1 MSTLQKHTRYLLAY
15 EISKLKEEIDSKRE
29 NLKHECYQEYAEF
42 TEIKIQSIQVQ
53 IEFLKKA
60 LIED

>member
-1 MSTLQKHTRYLLAY
+1 MSTLPKQTRYFLAY
-15 EISKLKEEIDSKRE
+15 KISKLKEEIESKME

-42 TEIKIQSIQVQ
+42 TEIEIQSIQVQ

-60 LIED
+60 LIEE